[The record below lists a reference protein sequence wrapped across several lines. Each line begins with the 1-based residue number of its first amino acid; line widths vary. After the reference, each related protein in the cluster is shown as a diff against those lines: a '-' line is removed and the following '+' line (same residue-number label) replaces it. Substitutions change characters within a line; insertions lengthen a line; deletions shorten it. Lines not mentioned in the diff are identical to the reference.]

1 MMKSYKEITGRYLK
15 SNKKRTILTIIGIIL
30 SVALISSIGFFFK
43 SMQAAQVEDIKNSFG
58 SWHVMYKKVN
68 DDLVTKIKSNP
79 NVQAM
84 GIYSVGEV
92 RPFNDTLKIKEVYGT
107 DEALKLA
114 PYKIKEGRFPENDKE
129 VAMESWF
136 LVKVKNG
143 AKLGDAINILDKE
156 YTLVGIL
163 NDTYSNQQEGMG
175 ELLTK
180 AKETVQGNKILLVQ
194 LKVSKNMA
202 SHATE
207 LKKLMNENDVIDNYR
222 LIEMEGQGF
231 PMELLSTLA
240 VIISIVVISTIAVI
254 YNAFQISV
262 VERVKQFGLLRAVG
276 ATPKQIRKIILKE
289 ATILAVIGVP
299 IGLGFGILALYGI
312 YYTFNIIGR
321 DSITF
326 ITPTISMDVVT
337 ISVLVGLLSIYISA
351 LIPAFFAGRVS
362 PLVAISSRNS
372 ITKEKIKRSKFK
384 NPLVKKI
391 FGFEGVLASK
401 NIKRNRKR
409 YRTTVFSIV
418 ISVVL
423 FITFKSFMDF
433 SLNVYDD
440 LNESKKIHFSI
451 VNTDNSI
458 IERAMDQKII
468 NKVKQIP
475 QVDVMYQVYNS
486 YAFDAVMEK
495 NKELNSVKEIGGIY
509 RSITYQGAE
518 KTLTG
523 GSIAVY
529 DDKSLEV
536 ARDYLKAGSIDKNQL
551 NQENGVIII
560 ARNRIYNEKTEKQFF
575 GPVADLKVGDEILL
589 QYDKTKMV
597 DPNGEKVDFGKG
609 NVQKVKV
616 LAILKGDPFDFR
628 GYEDGIKMISTEKV
642 VAQLAGEKVEPVA
655 LNVKIKDVNLEKQ
668 VLGNLEKVISEAGDL
683 KVINIIDQ
691 NRSTKSVILMVKIL
705 LYGFVV
711 VVSLIGCVNI
721 INTLTTNIILRKRE
735 FAALKSIGLTQKG
748 LRKMITLEGMLYGIV
763 GSIYGSVIGSILS
776 YMIYNGISSVR
787 EQSFMLPYEA
797 IGIAVAGAMLIGYL
811 SVLAPL
817 QRIKKENIIEAVR
830 EDF

>member
-136 LVKVKNG
+136 LGKVKNG

-468 NKVKQIP
+468 NKVKQIS